1 MGSEMRI
8 IQNEFISFRCPNTL
22 REQLETLAQQ
32 SDLHLSHLIRIACA
46 QIVREAAETGAFVQ
60 RVTGQ
65 ATTQSPSIRASE

>member
-1 MGSEMRI
+1 MRV

-22 REQLETLAQQ
+22 REQLETIAEN

-46 QIVREAAETGAFVQ
+46 QIVREAAETGTLVQ

-65 ATTQSPSIRASE
+65 ATTQFPATRASE